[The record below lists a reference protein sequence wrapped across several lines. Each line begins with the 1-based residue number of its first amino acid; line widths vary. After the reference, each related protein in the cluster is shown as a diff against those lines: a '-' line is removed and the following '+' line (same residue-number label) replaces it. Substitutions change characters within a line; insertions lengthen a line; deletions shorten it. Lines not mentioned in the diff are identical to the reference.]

1 MGVKYI
7 NKELHA
13 CNMLNEECVVLL
25 GVYREIS
32 DSLDVR
38 EEFNK
43 VLWRS
48 DFRGRLLEGL
58 RGHLVDQEV

>member
-13 CNMLNEECVVLL
+13 CSMPNEECVLL
-25 GVYREIS
+25 PGVYREIS

-38 EEFNK
+38 EKFNK
-43 VLWRS
+43 VLW
-48 DFRGRLLEGL
+48 
-58 RGHLVDQEV
+58 